1 MAMADEPPAYIYQAT
16 YHYLETLI
24 NQAPPG
30 TRQKLPSLRD
40 LAQRLGISISTAQAA
55 YSMLEAQ
62 GRIYCVARSGYYADV
77 PAAAPLAGPCQD
89 LLERVHEA
97 ASGWGM
103 RVLSHNDPTVWLSLE
118 SELLKAERDL
128 ARQHPGLKATVPHP
142 FGEPD
147 LRRTLAARYTS
158 SPQRFWCAEDVYVGA
173 DLRAVLEILFTVMC
187 LKGKAVLVFTP
198 CSWLLL
204 DLLAAA
210 GARVVVMPL
219 HVNGEVDLGL
229 LEHLLVSEN
238 VTAALLCSAL
248 CAPQG
253 TVLPAAQKLQVAAL
267 LQRHGTWLVENDV
280 HGEYCFEPTPRLRN
294 LVDPERLVVF
304 GSLDKVIG
312 AEAPYGY
319 LLSRHWRAELE
330 RVFLQRA
337 FRLPPTRQKAVA
349 RLYRNGRVDAHLN
362 CANLSMQ
369 QRLACAQLR
378 LEQALAQLVEC
389 RMPQGG
395 ATLWLRSRYPVN
407 MRGVFERLVKQRIV
421 IAPGDIFSRQGQH
434 PHCLR
439 ISAAAADDEALFA
452 ELCAALANALAA
464 ERLA

>member
-1 MAMADEPPAYIYQAT
+1 MADEAPGYIYQAT

-24 NQAPPG
+24 NQARPG
-30 TRQKLPSLRD
+30 TRQKLPSLRS

-77 PAAAPLAGPCQD
+77 PAVAPLAGPCQG
-89 LLERVHEA
+89 LLARMQEA

-118 SELLKAERDL
+118 NELLKAERDL
-128 ARQHPGLKATVPHP
+128 VRQHPGLKGPITHP
-142 FGEPD
+142 FGEPE

-173 DLRAVLEILFTVMC
+173 DLRAVLEILFGVMS
-187 LKGKAVLVFTP
+187 LRDKAVLVFTP

-204 DLLAAA
+204 DLLTAA
-210 GARVVVMPL
+210 GARVVVLPL
-219 HVNGEVDLGL
+219 DGHGGADLDL
-229 LEHLLVSEN
+229 LENLLVTEN
-238 VTAALLCSAL
+238 VTAAVLCSAL
-248 CAPQG
+248 CSPQG
-253 TVLPAAQKLQVAAL
+253 TVLPAAQKLQVAQL

-280 HGEYCFEPTPRLRN
+280 HGEYCFEPTPRLRD
-294 LVDPERLVVF
+294 LMDPDRLVVF
-304 GSLDKVIG
+304 GSLEKIIG

-319 LLSRHWRAELE
+319 LLSRHWRTELE

-362 CANLSMQ
+362 VANLSMQ
-369 QRLACAQLR
+369 QRLACCQLR
-378 LEQALAQLVEC
+378 LEQALASQVEC

-395 ATLWLRSRYPVN
+395 ATLWLRSHHPVN
-407 MRGVFERLVKQRIV
+407 MRGVFERLVSQRIV
-421 IAPGDIFSRQGQH
+421 IAPGDIFSRQGHH

-439 ISAAAADDEALFA
+439 ISAAAADDEALFS
-452 ELCAALANALAA
+452 ELCAGLAAALEA

>member
-1 MAMADEPPAYIYQAT
+1 MADEPPAYIYQAT

-24 NQAPPG
+24 NQALPG

-77 PAAAPLAGPCQD
+77 PAATPLAGPCQD
-89 LLERVHEA
+89 LLERVQEA
-97 ASGWGM
+97 ACGWGM

-118 SELLKAERDL
+118 NDLLKAERDL
-128 ARQHPGLKATVPHP
+128 ARQHPGLKGTVTHP
-142 FGEPD
+142 FGEPE

-173 DLRAVLEILFTVMC
+173 DLRAVLEILFAVMC
-187 LKGKAVLVFTP
+187 LRGKAVLVFTP

-210 GARVVVMPL
+210 GARVVVLPL
-219 HVNGEVDLGL
+219 HAHGGVDLSL
-229 LEHLLVSEN
+229 LEHLLVTEN

-248 CAPQG
+248 CTPQG
-253 TVLPAAQKLQVAAL
+253 SIVPAAQKLQVAQL

-280 HGEYCFEPTPRLRN
+280 HGEYCFESTPRLRN

-304 GSLDKVIG
+304 GSVDKVIG

-319 LLSRHWRAELE
+319 LLSRHWRAGLE
-330 RVFLQRA
+330 RVF
-337 FRLPPTRQKAVA
+337 RLPPIRQKAVA
-349 RLYRNGRVDAHLN
+349 RLYRNGRVDAHLHT
-362 CANLSMQ
+362 ANLSMQ
-369 QRLACAQLR
+369 QRLACCQLR
-378 LEQALAQLVEC
+378 LEQVLGGLLEC

-395 ATLWLRSRYPVN
+395 ATLWLRSHYPVN
-407 MRGVFERLVKQRIV
+407 MRGVFERLVTQRIV

-439 ISAAAADDEALFA
+439 ISAAVADDEALFA
-452 ELCAALANALAA
+452 ELCLALANALEA